1 MTAIDESAFVYEN
14 AYVLKAYSSEGE
26 LIMLSWLGF
35 LMVALFMYLIM
46 SKRLS
51 ALVALIVV
59 PVIFALIG
67 GFGADIGDMML
78 TGIKQIAPTGIMLLF
93 AILYFGIMMDAGL
106 FEPLVAKILKIVKG
120 DPLKVIVGTA
130 ILSSLVALDGDG
142 TTTYM
147 ITVSAMLPLYQRLG
161 IKPMI
166 LAVVPMLALGVMNM
180 APWGGPTARA
190 MSVLNLDAS
199 QLFTPVIPAMIGG
212 LAWVIFVA
220 CMLGKRERKRLGV
233 IDLSQDHTV
242 DLAAGEMAA
251 AGDSLKRPRLIWFNL
266 ILTVVL
272 MVCLI
277 MSFLPLPILFML
289 AFAVALLVNYPKMEE
304 QKERISAHAGNA
316 LATVSMVFAAGIFT
330 GILTETKMID
340 AMSNT
345 IVSLIPDALGSHM
358 PVLVALT
365 SMPFTYFM
373 SNDAYYFGVVP
384 ILANAAAAY
393 GVDPVEIGR
402 ASILGQPLHV
412 LSPLFAAQYLL
423 IGMVGV
429 DYGETQRFILKWAFG
444 TSIVMIVIAILTG
457 VISL

>member
-1 MTAIDESAFVYEN
+1 
-14 AYVLKAYSSEGE
+14 
-26 LIMLSWLGF
+26 MLSWLGF
-35 LMVALFMYLIM
+35 LMVAVFMYLIM

-59 PVIFALIG
+59 PVVFALLG
-67 GFGADIGDMML
+67 GFADQLGTMML
-78 TGIKQIAPTGIMLLF
+78 AGIKQIAPTGIMLLF

-106 FEPLVAKILKIVKG
+106 FDPLIAKILQIVKG
-120 DPLKVIVGTA
+120 DPLKIVVGTA
-130 ILSSLVALDGDG
+130 ILASLVALDGDG

-147 ITVSAMLPLYQRLG
+147 ITVTAMLPLYQRMG

-166 LAVVPMLALGVMNM
+166 LAVIPMLALGVMNM

-190 MSVLNLDAS
+190 MSVLGLDAS
-199 QLFTPVIPAMIGG
+199 ELFTPLIPAMAAGI
-212 LAWVIFVA
+212 AWVIFVA
-220 CMLGKRERKRLGV
+220 CILGKAERKRLG
-233 IDLSQDHTV
+233 IIEFGGASRASSPAQAE
-242 DLAAGEMAA
+242 LAAAHEAA
-251 AGDSLKRPRLIWFNL
+251 ASKRPQLLWFNL
-266 ILTVVL
+266 LLTVAL
-272 MVCLI
+272 MLGLI
-277 MSFLPLPILFML
+277 TSFLPLPILFMI
-289 AFAVALLVNYPKMEE
+289 AFAIALLINYPKMED
-304 QKERISAHAGNA
+304 QKERIAAHAGNA

-345 IVSLIPDALGSHM
+345 VVSWLPDSLGSHM

-393 GVDPVEIGR
+393 GVDPAEIGR

-423 IGMVGV
+423 LGMVGV
-429 DYGETQRFILKWAFG
+429 DYAQTQRFIMKWAFG
-444 TSIVMIVIAILTG
+444 TSLVMIVVALLTG
-457 VISL
+457 VLTL

>member
-1 MTAIDESAFVYEN
+1 MKTHSLEAEP
-14 AYVLKAYSSEGE
+14 LKAHSSKGE
-26 LIMLSWLGF
+26 HNMLSLLGF

-46 SKRLS
+46 SRRLS

-67 GFGADIGDMML
+67 GFGNEIGDMMMA
-78 TGIKQIAPTGIMLLF
+78 GIKQIAPTGIMLLF

-106 FEPLVAKILKIVKG
+106 FDPLIAKILKIVKG
-120 DPLKVIVGTA
+120 DPLKIVVGTA

-147 ITVSAMLPLYQRLG
+147 ITVTAMLPLYQRLG
-161 IKPMI
+161 INPMI
-166 LAVVPMLALGVMNM
+166 LAAIPTLALGVMNM

-199 QLFTPVIPAMIGG
+199 QLFTPVIPAMMAGIG
-212 LAWVIFVA
+212 WVIFAAYV
-220 CMLGKRERKRLGV
+220 LGKRERTRLGIIELGDDYARHLGAGEV
-233 IDLSQDHTV
+233 A
-242 DLAAGEMAA
+242 AAGE
-251 AGDSLKRPRLIWFNL
+251 SLKRSRLIWFNFL
-266 ILTVVL
+266 LTVAL
-272 MVCLI
+272 MLGLI
-277 MSFLPLPILFML
+277 TSFLPLAILFML
-289 AFAVALLVNYPKMEE
+289 AFAIALLVNYPKMEN

-345 IVSLIPDALGSHM
+345 IVSWIPDSLGSHM

-393 GVDPVEIGR
+393 GVDPAEIGR

-429 DYGETQRFILKWAFG
+429 DYAQSQRFILKWAFG
-444 TSIVMIVIAILTG
+444 TSIVMIVVAILTG

>member
-1 MTAIDESAFVYEN
+1 
-14 AYVLKAYSSEGE
+14 
-26 LIMLSWLGF
+26 MLSWLGF
-35 LMVALFMYLIM
+35 LMVIVFMYLIM

-67 GFGADIGDMML
+67 GFGMEIGDMML
-78 TGIKQIAPTGIMLLF
+78 AGIKQIAPTGIMLLF

-106 FEPLVAKILKIVKG
+106 FDPLIAKILKIVKG
-120 DPLKVIVGTA
+120 DPLKIIVGTA

-147 ITVSAMLPLYQRLG
+147 ITVTAMLPLYQKLG

-199 QLFTPVIPAMIGG
+199 QLFTPVVPAMIAGI
-212 LAWVIFVA
+212 AWVIIVA
-220 CMLGKRERKRLGV
+220 YILGKRERKRLG
-233 IDLSQDHTV
+233 IIELGEDHGESM
-242 DLAAGEMAA
+242 AGGEIAA
-251 AGDSLKRPRLIWFNL
+251 AGAEVSLKRPRLIWFNL
-266 ILTVVL
+266 LLTIAL
-272 MVCLI
+272 MLGLI
-277 MSFLPLPILFML
+277 TSFLPLPILFML
-289 AFAVALLVNYPKMEE
+289 AFAIGLLINYPKMED

-345 IVSLIPDALGSHM
+345 VVSWIPDSLGTHM

-393 GVDPVEIGR
+393 GVDPAEIGR

-429 DYGETQRFILKWAFG
+429 DYAETQRFILKWAFG
-444 TSIVMIVIAILTG
+444 TSIVMIVVAILTG

>member
-1 MTAIDESAFVYEN
+1 
-14 AYVLKAYSSEGE
+14 
-26 LIMLSWLGF
+26 MLSWLGF
-35 LMVALFMYLIM
+35 LMIAVFMYLIM
-46 SKRLS
+46 SKRIS

-59 PVIFALIG
+59 PVIFAIIG
-67 GFGADIGDMML
+67 GFGAGIGDMML

-93 AILYFGIMMDAGL
+93 AILYFGVMMDAGL
-106 FEPLVAKILKIVKG
+106 FEPLIAKILKIVKG

-130 ILSSLVALDGDG
+130 ILSALVALDGDG

-166 LAVVPMLALGVMNM
+166 LAAVPMLSLGVMNM

-190 MSVLNLDAS
+190 MSVLNFDAS

-212 LAWVIFVA
+212 MAWVIVVA
-220 CMLGKRERKRLGV
+220 CILGKRERKRLGI
-233 IDLSQDHTV
+233 IDLSQEHANG
-242 DLAAGEMAA
+242 LAAGEMAA
-251 AGDSLKRPRLIWFNL
+251 ASADPLKRPRLIWFNL
-266 ILTVVL
+266 LLTVVL

-277 MSFLPLPILFML
+277 LSVLPLPILFML
-289 AFAVALLVNYPKMEE
+289 AFAIALLINYPNMEQ

-340 AMSNT
+340 AMAST

-358 PVLVALT
+358 PVLVGLT

-384 ILANAAAAY
+384 ILANAAASY

-429 DYGETQRFILKWAFG
+429 DYGEAQRFILKWAFA

>member
-1 MTAIDESAFVYEN
+1 
-14 AYVLKAYSSEGE
+14 
-26 LIMLSWLGF
+26 MLSWLGF
-35 LMVALFMYLIM
+35 IMIALFMYLIM

-59 PVIFALIG
+59 PVVFGLIG
-67 GFGADIGDMML
+67 GFAGDIGDMML

-106 FEPLVAKILKIVKG
+106 FEPLIGKILKLVKG

-166 LAVVPMLALGVMNM
+166 LAVVPTLALGVMNM

-190 MSVLNLDAS
+190 MSVLNFDAS
-199 QLFTPVIPAMIGG
+199 QLFTPVIPAMAAGM
-212 LAWVIFVA
+212 AWVIFVA
-220 CMLGKRERKRLGV
+220 YILGKRERKRLGV
-233 IDLSQDHTV
+233 IELGDSASE
-242 DLAAGEMAA
+242 AASEAA
-251 AGDSLKRPRLIWFNL
+251 AAAETADDSLKRPRLIWFNL
-266 ILTVVL
+266 LLTVVL

-277 MSFLPLPILFML
+277 MSLLPLPILFML
-289 AFAVALLVNYPKMEE
+289 AFAIALLVNYPKMEA

-330 GILTETKMID
+330 GILTETKMVD
-340 AMSNT
+340 AMAGT
-345 IVSLIPDALGSHM
+345 IVSWLPDSLGSHM

-429 DYGETQRFILKWAFG
+429 DYGESQRAIMKWAFG
-444 TSIVMIVIAILTG
+444 TSIVMIVVALLTG
-457 VISL
+457 VLSL

>member
-1 MTAIDESAFVYEN
+1 
-14 AYVLKAYSSEGE
+14 
-26 LIMLSWLGF
+26 MLSWLGF
-35 LMVALFMYLIM
+35 IMIALFMYLIM

-59 PVIFALIG
+59 PVVFGLIG
-67 GFGADIGDMML
+67 GFAGDIGDMML

-106 FEPLVAKILKIVKG
+106 FEPLIGKILKLVKG

-166 LAVVPMLALGVMNM
+166 LAVVPTLALGVMNM

-190 MSVLNLDAS
+190 MSVLNFDAS
-199 QLFTPVIPAMIGG
+199 QLFTPVIPAMATGM
-212 LAWVIFVA
+212 AWVIFVA
-220 CMLGKRERKRLGV
+220 YMLGKRERKRLGV
-233 IDLSQDHTV
+233 IE
-242 DLAAGEMAA
+242 LADSSSEAASEAA
-251 AGDSLKRPRLIWFNL
+251 AAAETADDSLKRPRLIWFNL
-266 ILTVVL
+266 LLTVVL

-277 MSFLPLPILFML
+277 MSLLPLPILFML
-289 AFAVALLVNYPKMEE
+289 AFAIALLVNYPKMEA

-330 GILTETKMID
+330 GILTETKMVD
-340 AMSNT
+340 AMAGT
-345 IVSLIPDALGSHM
+345 IVSWLPDSLGSHM

-429 DYGETQRFILKWAFG
+429 DYGESQRAIMKWAFG
-444 TSIVMIVIAILTG
+444 TSIVMIVVALLTG
-457 VISL
+457 VLSL

>member
-1 MTAIDESAFVYEN
+1 
-14 AYVLKAYSSEGE
+14 
-26 LIMLSWLGF
+26 MLTWLGF
-35 LMVALFMYLIM
+35 LMVIVFMYLIM
-46 SKRLS
+46 SRRLS
-51 ALVALIVV
+51 ALVALIIV

-67 GFGADIGDMML
+67 GFGWEIGDMML
-78 TGIKQIAPTGIMLLF
+78 EGIKKIAPTGIMLLF
-93 AILYFGIMMDAGL
+93 AILYFGVMMDAGL
-106 FEPLVAKILKIVKG
+106 FDPLISKILKIVKG
-120 DPLKVIVGTA
+120 DPLKIVVGTA
-130 ILSSLVALDGDG
+130 ILASLVALDGDG

-147 ITVSAMLPLYQRLG
+147 ITVTAMLPLYQKLG

-180 APWGGPTARA
+180 TPWGGPTARV
-190 MSVLNLDAS
+190 MSVLSLDAS
-199 QLFTPVIPAMIGG
+199 EVFTPLIPVMIAG

-220 CMLGKRERKRLGV
+220 YILGKRERKRLG
-233 IDLSQDHTV
+233 IIELSEEDSQS
-242 DLAAGEMAA
+242 LSIGEAA
-251 AGDSLKRPRLIWFNL
+251 ATAEGASLKRPRLIWFNL
-266 ILTVVL
+266 LLTCTL
-272 MVCLI
+272 MVGLI
-277 MSFLPLPILFML
+277 MGLLPLPILFML
-289 AFAVALLVNYPKMEE
+289 AFAIALLVNYPQMQD

-345 IVSLIPDALGSHM
+345 IVSWIPESLGAHM

-429 DYGETQRFILKWAFG
+429 DYAETQKAVLKWAFG
-444 TSIVMIVIAILTG
+444 TSIVMIVIALLTG
-457 VISL
+457 VLTF